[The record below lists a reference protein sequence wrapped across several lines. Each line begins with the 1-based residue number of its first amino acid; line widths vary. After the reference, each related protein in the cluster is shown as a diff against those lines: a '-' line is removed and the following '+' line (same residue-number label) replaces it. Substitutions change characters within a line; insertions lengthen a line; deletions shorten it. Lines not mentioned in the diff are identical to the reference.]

1 MTDLII
7 APDTETLW
15 RQYSARLCVFIAH
28 RIDDADAVDDM
39 VQDIFLRVHER
50 MGSVRDTGRIESW
63 LFQIACNAIVD
74 HYRRNRAGEPVPD
87 WI

>member
-1 MTDLII
+1 
-7 APDTETLW
+7 
-15 RQYSARLCVFIAH
+15 
-28 RIDDADAVDDM
+28 DM